1 MLSRRPSS
9 DVERRRR
16 DQFFSRRYAVAPAS
30 RASARKLRRR
40 RVTHGPVSRAGD
52 GFFINCWVCRRTA
65 TGAGGAKPEASA
77 RHVRTL
83 IALERAITSPRL
95 RVKIAGKVDVTRQ
108 AILGS
113 GFSED
118 PVSSLANS
126 LSRVE
131 VLRRPRET
139 NHKKHLHETRP
150 KRRRRARITPD
161 LQRECGPSNCS
172 PRPAPPAPIHLVQ
185 E

>member
-1 MLSRRPSS
+1 MLSRRPTSNGINFFS
-9 DVERRRR
+9 HDVTIAPRRRAR
-16 DQFFSRRYAVAPAS
+16 
-30 RASARKLRRR
+30 ARKHRFHCRTPR
-40 RVTHGPVSRAGD
+40 PHGPVSRAGD

-172 PRPAPPAPIHLVQ
+172 PRPAPPARARPSRA
-185 E
+185 